1 MEAVG
6 SPVAFAVG
14 AAEAPELARLFERS
28 GPFVAVHLTTEQKLD
43 NAAQRSVQ
51 HWRPVRDLLDRQ
63 GVDDR
68 TIEAIEA
75 IVPELHHEGPGV
87 FVLAAA
93 GEVVLTIGLDE
104 APARDR
110 ASVGALPPIAPLIE
124 WRQLHQPH
132 VIVLADRSGADIIAV
147 GPRGDERVDSAGGND
162 GGDPHLRKSNPGGWS
177 QRRYQERAE
186 NRWEANAK
194 AVAERVHQIATLI
207 DPAAILVAGDV
218 RALQHLQEELDERL
232 APRVRELD
240 GSRHADS
247 GDDVLLDDARRQL
260 KTVAAADTVAILQK
274 FKEEKGQGDRAAE
287 GLAATI
293 EALNAARVET
303 LLVHDDLDDDRRLW
317 FAPDGPLVATDRA
330 VLEGYGVADPQE
342 GRLVDALIRAAFG
355 SGARVRIVP
364 TTVVE
369 GGVAA
374 ILRYSD

>member
-1 MEAVG
+1 MESVG
-6 SPVAFAVG
+6 SPVAFAIG
-14 AAEAPELARLFERS
+14 PAEAPELARLFERP
-28 GPFVAVHLTTEQKLD
+28 GAFVTVHLTTEQKLD
-43 NAAQRSVQ
+43 NAAQRSMH
-51 HWRPVRDLLDRQ
+51 HWRPVRDLLDGQ

-68 TIEAIEA
+68 TLEAIEA
-75 IVPELHHEGPGV
+75 IVPELHHEGSGA
-87 FVLAAA
+87 FVLAAG
-93 GEVVLTIGLDE
+93 GEVVLTFGLDE

-110 ASVGALPPIAPLIE
+110 GSVGPLPSIAPLIE

-147 GPRGDERVDSAGGND
+147 GPRGEELVESAGGND
-162 GGDPHLRKSNPGGWS
+162 GGDPHLRKTHPGGWS

-218 RALQHLQEELDERL
+218 RALQYLQEELDDRL
-232 APRVRELD
+232 APRVRELE
-240 GSRHADS
+240 GSRQADS
-247 GDDVLLDDARRQL
+247 GDDVLLDDARKQL
-260 KTVAAADTVAILQK
+260 KTVAAADTVAFLQK
-274 FKEEKGQGDRAAE
+274 FKEEKGQGDRAAD

-293 EALNAARVET
+293 EALNAAQVET

-317 FAPDGPLVATDRA
+317 YAPDGPLVATDRA
-330 VLEGYGVADPQE
+330 LLEGYGVSDPQE

-369 GGVAA
+369 DGVGAL
-374 ILRYSD
+374 LRYSV